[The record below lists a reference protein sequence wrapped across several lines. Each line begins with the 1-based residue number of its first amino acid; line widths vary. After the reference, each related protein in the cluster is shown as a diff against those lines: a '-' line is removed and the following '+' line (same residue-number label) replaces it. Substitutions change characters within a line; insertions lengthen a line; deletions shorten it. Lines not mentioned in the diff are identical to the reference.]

1 MSTAVGTAPSPSAQQ
16 IADAAWKPR
25 MNPWL
30 IAVTVTLAT
39 FMEVLD
45 TSIANVALPHIAG
58 GLGASQDEA
67 TWVLTSYLV
76 SNAIILPASA
86 YLTSFVGRKRFYMWC
101 VVLFGISSA
110 LCGLAPSLPLLILF
124 RVLQG
129 VGGGGLAPSE
139 QAILA
144 DTFPPRQRGQAFAV
158 YGLAVV
164 FAPAIGPTLGG
175 YITDNFDW
183 RWIFFINVPVAIIS
197 LFLTNRMVEDPPH
210 IVREVAAMRKR
221 GLNLDYLGFGL
232 LAIGFGSLEF
242 VLDKGQEDDW
252 FGSRLITVFICLCV
266 ASLVTLIFWEIRQIQ
281 KKNRPI
287 LDLTLFKNRTFGIS
301 FVLMFVLGFAL
312 FGTTVLIP
320 QFAQTLLGY
329 TAEQAGLAISP
340 GGFTVMLLMPLVG
353 FLVGRVDPRYLIAY
367 GFASTAAAL
376 AYMHTL
382 NLDVSYHYIALL
394 RVLQASG
401 LAFLFVPINTI
412 SYTDIPRE
420 KNNDVSGLTNLAR
433 NIGGSVGTS
442 FLVTWLARRGQFH
455 QQRMAA
461 AMDVNSLTLK
471 QRIDSMA
478 NYLLHAPGGPHS
490 LSQARAMAQGN
501 MYSQLLRQSSM
512 LSYLDVIAVL
522 AVGSI
527 CMVPL
532 VFLMK
537 KRRPGKGPVM
547 AH

>member
-1 MSTAVGTAPSPSAQQ
+1 MSTATEVTPARAALQAS
-16 IADAAWKPR
+16 DAAWKPK
-25 MNPWL
+25 MNPWA

-86 YLTSFVGRKRFYMWC
+86 YLTSFIGRKRFYMWC
-101 VVLFGISSA
+101 VVLFGLSSA
-110 LCGLAPSLPLLILF
+110 LCGLAPSLPLLIFF

-144 DTFPPRQRGQAFAV
+144 DTFPPQKRGQAFAV

-175 YITDNFDW
+175 YITDHFDW
-183 RWIFFINVPVAIIS
+183 RWIFFINVPVAIVS
-197 LFLTNRMVEDPPH
+197 LFLTQRMVEDPPH
-210 IVREVAAMRKR
+210 IQREVVAMRKR

-232 LAIGFGSLEF
+232 LALGFGSLEF

-252 FGSRLITVFICLCV
+252 FGSRLITFFIALCATCLI
-266 ASLVTLIFWEIRQIQ
+266 TLIFWEIRQIQ
-281 KKNRPI
+281 KKHRPI
-287 LDLTLFKNRTFGIS
+287 LDLTLFRNRTFGIS
-301 FVLMFVLGFAL
+301 FLLMFVLGFAL
-312 FGTTVLIP
+312 YGTTVLIP
-320 QFAQTLLGY
+320 QFTQTLLGY

-376 AYMHTL
+376 AFMHTL
-382 NLDVSYHYIALL
+382 NLGVSYQYIALL

-455 QQRMAA
+455 QQRLASH
-461 AMDVNSLTLK
+461 MDVDSLAMR
-471 QRIDSMA
+471 QHIEGMA
-478 NYLLHAPGGPHS
+478 NYLMHAPGAPHS
-490 LSQARAMAQGN
+490 MTQARELAQGN
-501 MYSQLLRQSSM
+501 IYSQLLRQSSM
-512 LSYLDVIAVL
+512 LSYLDVITVL
-522 AVGSI
+522 SI
-527 CMVPL
+527 GAACMVPL

-537 KRRPGKGPVM
+537 KRAAAKGQVAM
-547 AH
+547 H